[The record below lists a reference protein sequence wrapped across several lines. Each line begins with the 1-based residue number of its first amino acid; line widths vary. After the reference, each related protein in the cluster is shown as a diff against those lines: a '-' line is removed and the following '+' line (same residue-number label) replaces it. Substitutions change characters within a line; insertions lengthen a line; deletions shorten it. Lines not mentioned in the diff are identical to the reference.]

1 MSLFE
6 WQKLVVVMYTPDN
19 TEVQIGSFPCE
30 SSERVGPL
38 KSAEE
43 DGEIFFSLFQCHDN
57 WKLQSLK
64 NQLHRNVMNG

>member
-43 DGEIFFSLFQCHDN
+43 DGVIFFLF
-57 WKLQSLK
+57 LS
-64 NQLHRNVMNG
+64 VMTIGNHNL